1 MQDDAYA
8 YITLETYYV
17 TMRDG
22 VRLATDVYR
31 PAFDEESD
39 PVDSALPVV
48 LHRTPYN
55 KEKAARTERALLPD
69 GSLSPPIDLFV
80 TAERFAR
87 RGYVAVIQ
95 DCRGRYKSE
104 GTFVKYVNEGED
116 GVDTLAWLVE
126 QGWCNGKVGCFG
138 LSYCA
143 HVQFA
148 MACLN
153 PPGLACLFIESGGYW
168 DAFHDG
174 VRAGGAFT
182 MKQVTWA
189 FKNAKVSPE
198 VMADPGVKAAMDA
211 IDLAHW
217 FRRLPWSRGD
227 SPLALAPQYEEYIFH
242 DWEADVF
249 SEEWMRNGLY
259 AEGAAEQ
266 MADIP
271 VDIICSWYDPY
282 VGSMADM
289 FEGLTPL
296 KFSPIRMVL
305 GPWTHGDHALT
316 YAGDVD
322 FGPQSTFDRN
332 VAPTFQGARVEVRT
346 HSAFVVVARRC
357 LSPSTVR
364 VRHAGGP
371 RYAEVYSRMQRP
383 GDTAAQIADSVR
395 PACVPKVCMLAFA
408 PCPQQS
414 LERNALMMQPIAGAT
429 PRRESPV
436 SCAVWFDEFLHG
448 VSAEPDASSP
458 RAPLRKNCKPVVQY
472 FRMGGG
478 SGLKNAAGRLQHGGQ
493 WLTSPT
499 WPPEWQSQCTTFF
512 LHPDNSLQIIP
523 PSGPDHIFTY
533 AADPRNPV
541 PTIGGNITSGEPI
554 MVGGAF
560 DQVEQPSF
568 FGCSVPGRRICD
580 RPDVVSF
587 STEALQEELEMSGQ
601 AVLTLWV
608 SSDCPDTDFTA
619 TLTSTPP
626 SADYPLGY
634 SMGLCSGI
642 LRARFRDSFTDP
654 SYLVKGQVVRLQLQL
669 NIVSNVFMMGHRLR
683 IDIASSNFPR
693 YDINFHVTK
702 EEVDQARAC
711 GSPSPERVAHNSI
724 HIDAIHSSHVSLPLR
739 HPDRNGDD
747 SPLRQKMNV
756 GRTISF
762 SPRWKLEKLPSW
774 ER

>member
-31 PAFDEESD
+31 PAFDKESD

-69 GSLSPPIDLFV
+69 GGFSVTPIDLFV

-126 QGWCNGKVGCFG
+126 QSWCNGMVGCFG

-174 VRAGGAFT
+174 VRAWGAFT

-271 VDIICSWYDPY
+271 VDIICSWW
-282 VGSMADM
+282 VQ
-289 FEGLTPL
+289 
-296 KFSPIRMVL
+296 
-305 GPWTHGDHALT
+305 THSQAQACRGMRCCALR
-316 YAGDVD
+316 V
-322 FGPQSTFDRN
+322 SCE
-332 VAPTFQGARVEVRT
+332 QGAR
-346 HSAFVVVARRC
+346 
-357 LSPSTVR
+357 
-364 VRHAGGP
+364 
-371 RYAEVYSRMQRP
+371 Q
-383 GDTAAQIADSVR
+383 
-395 PACVPKVCMLAFA
+395 
-408 PCPQQS
+408 
-414 LERNALMMQPIAGAT
+414 
-429 PRRESPV
+429 RRE
-436 SCAVWFDEFLHG
+436 AEWFDEFLHG

-533 AADPRNPV
+533 TADPRNPV

-619 TLTSTPP
+619 TL
-626 SADYPLGY
+626 
-634 SMGLCSGI
+634 
-642 LRARFRDSFTDP
+642 
-654 SYLVKGQVVRLQLQL
+654 VVRLQVQL

-683 IDIASSNFPR
+683 IDIASSNFPGMTST
-693 YDINFHVTK
+693 FT
-702 EEVDQARAC
+702 
-711 GSPSPERVAHNSI
+711 
-724 HIDAIHSSHVSLPLR
+724 
-739 HPDRNGDD
+739 
-747 SPLRQKMNV
+747 
-756 GRTISF
+756 
-762 SPRWKLEKLPSW
+762 
-774 ER
+774 